1 MKKVLGTIFLIV
13 YSIIAIAVTILLLS
27 YNEYMC
33 SEVNGYTVYIVKDET
48 LEPDFVKGDLLL
60 VKKADPDKIE
70 VGDKLFLH
78 QNISDSEYRVR
89 YGALTEKFGYGA
101 RTIYNID
108 NEYQF
113 DSTYLMGSDEGL
125 LVYHKWGTVLGL
137 LTSRWG
143 YLFCIVIVTL
153 LLFLEE
159 LYELFMEIKYG
170 DDMDDDDD
178 YEDEEDYDYEE
189 DYDEEDEIVEVKRT
203 RAPRKTESATR
214 KTSTKVANA
223 QTGARTKNIVSET
236 KSAPRTS
243 STRTTKTAPK
253 TNSVKTTRST
263 PKASA
268 TKATSNTRKTSS
280 NKTSKSS
287 TTVKNPKDPKE
298 KV

>member
-1 MKKVLGTIFLIV
+1 MKKVLGTIFLVI

-33 SEVNGYTVYIVKDET
+33 SEVNGYTVYIVRDET

-60 VKKADPDKIE
+60 VKKTDPEKLEI
-70 VGDKLFLH
+70 GDKLFLY

-89 YGALTEKFGYGA
+89 YGTLTEQFGYGA

-125 LVYHKWGTVLGL
+125 IVYHKWGTVLSI

-170 DDMDDDDD
+170 DEMDDDDD
-178 YEDEEDYDYEE
+178 YYDEDDYEE
-189 DYDEEDEIVEVKRT
+189 DDEEDEDEEVEEKVVKRT
-203 RAPRKTESATR
+203 REPRKTEGTTTKR
-214 KTSTKVANA
+214 TTSTK
-223 QTGARTKNIVSET
+223 Q
-236 KSAPRTS
+236 PM
-243 STRTTKTAPK
+243 
-253 TNSVKTTRST
+253 
-263 PKASA
+263 
-268 TKATSNTRKTSS
+268 
-280 NKTSKSS
+280 
-287 TTVKNPKDPKE
+287 
-298 KV
+298 